1 MLASIISDMTET
13 VDRPTIT
20 VLGLGAMGTAI
31 ASAAAA
37 KGFEV
42 RAWNRSPRS
51 RDELGL
57 RGIELV
63 ESLTDSVD
71 GTNLVVMCVRDHDA
85 SRILL
90 EQLASALAGRV
101 IVNVSTGTPAQ
112 ATESADHAA
121 QLGVP
126 YVSGAVMVPTPMVGT
141 AECCALYAGSESDM
155 SELEP
160 MFDAMGGVSDVVGLN
175 HSVPAVLDL
184 AMLDVY
190 FAGMYA
196 QLHATALAAAH
207 GIDPS
212 RFLPYSQ
219 GIVQTL
225 GASLAGLT
233 SSAER
238 RKYDGGDARL
248 DMCLSFL
255 EHIVSASREAGIDPA
270 SAEVVRAVSARAMTR
285 WPGDT
290 DWDVVGEEFI
300 VAGHHVRR

>member
-1 MLASIISDMTET
+1 MTET

-71 GTNLVVMCVRDHDA
+71 RTDLVVICVRDHDA
-85 SRILL
+85 SRVLI
-90 EQLASALAGRV
+90 ERVASALAGRV
-101 IVNVSTGTPAQ
+101 VVNVSTGTPAQ

-121 QLGVP
+121 QLGVR

-190 FAGMYA
+190 IAGMYA
-196 QLHATALAAAH
+196 HLHATALAAAH

-238 RKYDGGDARL
+238 RTYDGGDARL

-255 EHIVSASREAGIDPA
+255 EHIVSASREVGIDPA
-270 SAEVVRAVSARAMTR
+270 LAEVVRAVSARAMTR
-285 WPGDT
+285 WPGGT
-290 DWDVVGEEFI
+290 DWDVVGEEFLT
-300 VAGHHVRR
+300 AGHHVRR

>member
-1 MLASIISDMTET
+1 MTEII
-13 VDRPTIT
+13 DRPTIT

-31 ASAAAA
+31 AGAAAA

-42 RAWNRSPRS
+42 LAWNRTPRS
-51 RDELGL
+51 RDEL
-57 RGIELV
+57 RSNGIEVV

-71 GTNLVVMCVRDHDA
+71 GTDLVVMCVRDHDA
-85 SRILL
+85 SRVLL
-90 EQLASALAGRV
+90 ERVASALAGCV
-101 IVNVSTGTPAQ
+101 VVNVSTGTPAQ

-121 QLGVP
+121 ELGVR

-141 AECCALYAGSESDM
+141 DASFVIYAGSEADLAELGPM
-155 SELEP
+155 S
-160 MFDAMGGVSDVVGLN
+160 DAMGGVSDIVGQN

-184 AMLDVY
+184 AMLDIY

-196 QLHATALAAAH
+196 HLHATALAAAH

-238 RKYDGGDARL
+238 RTYDGGDARV

-255 EHIVSASREAGIDPA
+255 EHIVSASREIGIDPA
-270 SAEVVRAVSARAMTR
+270 LAEVVRAASARAMTR
-285 WPGDT
+285 WPGGT
-290 DWDVVGEEFI
+290 DWDVVGEDFL
-300 VAGHHVRR
+300 VARHDMRC